1 MTDLSRFFTTSDEHG
16 AAELRY
22 AADPKDAVGQ
32 FVCDADGM
40 GLDDLVRRAND
51 FTPEDQS

>member
-1 MTDLSRFFTTSDEHG
+1 MSDLSHFFTTTDEHG

-22 AADPKDAVGQ
+22 AADPKDAVGE

-40 GLDDLVRRAND
+40 GLDYLVRRAND
-51 FTPEDQS
+51 FTPQEES